1 MPGGVGRLSRRG
13 CRAVLTS
20 LVLVD
25 DVTLTR
31 EALADTLRQECW
43 VLDIGT
49 APGAAA
55 VLDRTPPPGIVLV
68 SLAARN
74 AIQVIRALREAL
86 PQAKVIAI
94 AASSD
99 LDEAVTCARS
109 GVSGIVLRTG
119 TVGDLAETVAAVVRG
134 ETVCPPVIAGL
145 LVRHLADEATR
156 ADDHPD
162 DGRLTTRERE
172 VLVLIEQGLTNKEI
186 ARSLGIELRTVK
198 NHVHNVLEKLRVR
211 HRGEA
216 AARLRATRVPDL
228 ASLLTTSGARLDPRS

>member
-1 MPGGVGRLSRRG
+1 MT
-13 CRAVLTS
+13 TS

-31 EALADTLRQECW
+31 EALADTLRRECW
-43 VLDIGT
+43 GIDIGT

-55 VLDRTPPPGIVLV
+55 VLDRTPPPGLVLV
-68 SLAARN
+68 SLAARDG
-74 AIQVIRALREAL
+74 IQVIRALRAAL

-94 AASSD
+94 AVSSSPE
-99 LDEAVTCARS
+99 EAVTCARS
-109 GVSGIVLRTG
+109 GVSGIVLRSSTLS
-119 TVGDLAETVAAVVRG
+119 DLADTVAAVVRG

-156 ADDHPD
+156 AHADPD
-162 DGRLTTRERE
+162 DGRLTSRERE

-228 ASLLTTSGARLDPRS
+228 HSLLTTSAAGLYPGY